1 MWDTRKMGG
10 GKNVPLAKERVK
22 SREIPMTKSE
32 AR

>member
-1 MWDTRKMGG
+1 MKKN
-10 GKNVPLAKERVK
+10 GKRHVPLAKVKVK

>member
-1 MWDTRKMGG
+1 MKKS
-10 GKNVPLAKERVK
+10 GKRHVPLAKERVK